1 MGYVVLVNLG
11 VAAAVL
17 LVARRRLE
25 RRRRVLVVGSINVDL
40 YQRTKG
46 GAVAFAGKPVD
57 LTPIKGMTLPAASFV
72 ATPKVA
78 SQLSGDCKGK
88 EEALVLTMDGPF
100 VQKTGGK
107 GANAAAAA
115 GQTFRCEFLGNM
127 GQLSTEENVALA
139 RDLAHYGAVS
149 VERASTLAGQ
159 PTGTAYILLFEDNDN
174 AILLIGGANQ
184 VWPPQTEL
192 EAPGGPL
199 HAALQGAVCVM
210 LQREVP
216 AYVNVSTAKLARGL
230 GVPVFMDVGGT
241 DAPLDEALMP
251 HICVVAPNESELTF
265 ISGVPTTDADGEVR
279 KPLVR
284 AAVAALRARFA
295 AAGNP
300 AVEVLVTLGAKGSM
314 HFGPEWTPEGGEA
327 SGAHETR
334 MGRFGL
340 TTPDGRPKD
349 TTGAGD
355 CYRGSYVGMRYGEG
369 RPIAEA
375 MRWAAAAAACS
386 VEVEGAMPSM
396 PPCEQIAARGAQ
408 TVVGLEDF

>member
-1 MGYVVLVNLG
+1 MGYLVLVNG
-11 VAAAVL
+11 AIVAAVL
-17 LVARRRLE
+17 LFARRRVA

-72 ATPKVA
+72 ATPKIA
-78 SQLSGDCKGK
+78 SQLTDDCTGK
-88 EEALVLTMDGPF
+88 EEALVLTMGGPF
-100 VQKTGGK
+100 EQKTGGK

-115 GQTFRCEFLGNM
+115 GQTFRCELLGNM
-127 GQLSTEENVALA
+127 GQLSANQNVALT
-139 RDLAHYGAVS
+139 RDLAQIGAVS
-149 VERASTLAGQ
+149 VERASTLPGQ

-184 VWPPQTEL
+184 SWSPQAEL

-216 AYVNVSTAKLARGL
+216 AYVNVSTARLARRL
-230 GVPVFMDVGGT
+230 GVPVFMDVGGS
-241 DAPLDEALMP
+241 DAPLDEALLP
-251 HICVVAPNESELTF
+251 HVCVVAPNESELAF
-265 ISGVPTTDADGEVR
+265 ISGVPTADADGEVR
-279 KPLVR
+279 APRVR

-295 AAGNP
+295 AAGN
-300 AVEVLVTLGAKGSM
+300 AHVEVLVTLGAKGSM
-314 HFGPEWTPEGGEA
+314 HFGPRWTSEGGEA

-340 TTPDGRPKD
+340 TTADGRPKD

-386 VEVEGAMPSM
+386 VEVEGALRSM
-396 PPCEQIAARGAQ
+396 PPPEQIAARGAHA
-408 TVVGLEDF
+408 VLGLDDF